1 MKEPALPKTQI
12 LQALS
17 ILAVVLI
24 AGLGYGGYQYWLLN
38 GRFMELE
45 ARLNEATTT
54 LAAKMAENADLA
66 STLAVE
72 QHKNGDFENQL
83 NGLSTAVTK
92 INKLQA
98 TDPQLLAKYS
108 KVYFLNDNYVP
119 KELTALASSSTYAD
133 KKSYALIPTAAR
145 RIEQMIDDAKDDG
158 INLLVIS
165 SYRSF
170 KEQASLKVSYK
181 LTYGSGA
188 NAFSADQ
195 GYSEHQLGTAVD
207 FTTKELGAA
216 FNTFDKASA
225 YAWLNKNAYKYGFVL
240 SYPSGNGYYVFE
252 PWHWRYVGLKLAGDL
267 HDQDKYFYQ
276 LDQRAINEYLI
287 DFANEE

>member
-252 PWHWRYVGLKLAGDL
+252 PWHWRYVGLKLAGDR
-267 HDQDKYFYQ
+267 HD
-276 LDQRAINEYLI
+276 RG
-287 DFANEE
+287 